1 MAANKVQGTW
11 FAIFLAGLTITCAGI
26 AVLSGGLGK
35 FLLLLGVL
43 MLAASFLQFH
53 RIKPLEG
60 VVALGAQPATLK
72 LVGVLVTLLGWLVVL
87 FGLHVVSSV
96 SGRMIAALVGLA
108 ISLVGVLGILP
119 TACNKNAIW
128 KA

>member
-1 MAANKVQGTW
+1 MAANKSQGTW
-11 FAIFLAGLTITCAGI
+11 CAIFLAGLTIACAGI

-35 FLLLLGVL
+35 FLLLGVL
-43 MLAASFLQFH
+43 VLAASFLQFR

-108 ISLVGVLGILP
+108 VSLVGVLGILP

>member
-1 MAANKVQGTW
+1 MAANKVQGAW

-43 MLAASFLQFH
+43 MLATSFLQFH

-60 VVALGAQPATLK
+60 VVALGTQPATLK

-108 ISLVGVLGILP
+108 VSLVGVLGILP